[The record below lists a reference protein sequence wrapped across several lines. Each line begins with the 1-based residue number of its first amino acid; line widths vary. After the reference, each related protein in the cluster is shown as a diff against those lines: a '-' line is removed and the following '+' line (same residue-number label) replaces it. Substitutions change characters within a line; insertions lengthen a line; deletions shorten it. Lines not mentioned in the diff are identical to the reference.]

1 MIVREIKA
9 KSILSASKIADY
21 VINPYIGC
29 QHGCS
34 YCYARFMKRYTG
46 HIEAWGEFVDVKI
59 NAAELLEKEIT
70 RKKPGTVWISGVCD
84 PYQPLE
90 ARYRL
95 TRRCLEIL
103 VRFDWSFFIQTR
115 SPLVLRDRD
124 IILRATR
131 AEVCFS
137 IATGDENIRRIFE
150 PHAPPV
156 EARIKALKELHD
168 AGITTVVMI
177 APLLPGA
184 ETLPSRLK
192 GKVDRIQVDRMN
204 YHYADWV
211 YKKYH
216 LEEKLSDDFF
226 HQMADRLEADCIR
239 EGLDCRVFF
248 R

>member
-1 MIVREIKA
+1 M
-9 KSILSASKIADY
+9 
-21 VINPYIGC
+21 
-29 QHGCS
+29 
-34 YCYARFMKRYTG
+34 
-46 HIEAWGEFVDVKI
+46 DVKI